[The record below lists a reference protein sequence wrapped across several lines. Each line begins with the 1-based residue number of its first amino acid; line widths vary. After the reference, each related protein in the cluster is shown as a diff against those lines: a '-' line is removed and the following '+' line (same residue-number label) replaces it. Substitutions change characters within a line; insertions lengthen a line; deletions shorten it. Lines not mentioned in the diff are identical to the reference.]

1 MIKFLEL
8 ILGSTIVVL
17 FFWALFWFL
26 CFASDYCWNNN
37 IWATMIEIA
46 HMLFVY
52 TPIELRVII
61 LAGLIGVIYLHFKEK
76 KHDNR

>member
-26 CFASDYCWNNN
+26 CFASDYCYYNN
-37 IWATMIEIA
+37 IGG
-46 HMLFVY
+46 F
-52 TPIELRVII
+52 
-61 LAGLIGVIYLHFKEK
+61 
-76 KHDNR
+76 

>member
-1 MIKFLEL
+1 
-8 ILGSTIVVL
+8 
-17 FFWALFWFL
+17 
-26 CFASDYCWNNN
+26 
-37 IWATMIEIA
+37 MIEIA

-61 LAGLIGVIYLHFKEK
+61 LACLIGVIYLHFKEK